1 MSKAWCAVVA
11 VVLAVPGAAFG
22 QAAPL
27 EDGGGRPPSA
37 DASPDAMAEVSDTDA
52 SGARRDRA
60 PASGPV
66 NPSRPTYTDN
76 ARFVAPG
83 HLELE
88 AGYEI
93 DVVQCPEPDG
103 TIVVIDGELE
113 SSCNLQRMDVLLKY
127 AHNDHIEARIG
138 WGVFGTQATPLDETV
153 SGVGDV
159 FVQGKFGLGV
169 FDDPGRHQ
177 LAILGSLQ
185 PGVGQAPIGT
195 DGLTIEA
202 FGVYGFTPGTI
213 AIDAQAG
220 LSLGGLGDDTSVRLP
235 LSAVVGYAPI
245 DTVSVFG
252 EVVET
257 LTFDDLNNSETSL
270 LIGAAFVPT
279 SRLGLDLAGGVG
291 LSETLPD
298 AILRLGVTVQLGA
311 VRPMQ

>member
-1 MSKAWCAVVA
+1 MMRAMVFMGSVLAPT
-11 VVLAVPGAAFG
+11 VVLA

-27 EDGGGRPPSA
+27 EDGAGRPPAADVSTDAIADVADESA
-37 DASPDAMAEVSDTDA
+37 D
-52 SGARRDRA
+52 GARRDRA

-93 DVVQCPEPDG
+93 DFIGCPDPDG
-103 TIVVIDGELE
+103 SVVLINGDFEA
-113 SSCNLQRMDVLLKY
+113 SCNLQRMDLLVKY
-127 AHNDHIEARIG
+127 AHDERLEFRAG
-138 WGVFGTQATPLDETV
+138 WGVFGAQGTPIGESE

-159 FVQGKFGLGV
+159 FVQGKIGLGV
-169 FDDPGRHQ
+169 FDEPGRHQ
-177 LAILGSLQ
+177 LAVLGTLQ
-185 PGVGQAPIGT
+185 PGVGQAPIGS

-202 FGVYGFTPGTI
+202 FGVYGFTPGPI
-213 AIDAQAG
+213 VLDAQAG
-220 LSLGGLGDDTSVRLP
+220 LSVVGIGDDTSLRLP
-235 LSAVVGYAPI
+235 LSAVVSFVPVDA
-245 DTVSVFG
+245 VSVFG
-252 EVVET
+252 ELVET

-270 LIGAAFVPT
+270 LIGAGFVPT
-279 SRLGLDLAGGVG
+279 SRLALDVAGGIG

-311 VRPMQ
+311 VRSM